1 MAKKKIRLRITQ
13 HYIIETKKL
22 TYFKAIEKRKGL
34 VREGWDLDTFLAF
47 CKNKKLWFLIQ
58 ETKWAIEE
66 VVVINII
73 IIKV

>member
-1 MAKKKIRLRITQ
+1 MKKEKKKQIRVRITQ
-13 HYIIETKKL
+13 GYIIETKKL

-47 CKNKKLWFLIQ
+47 CKNQKLWFLIQQ

-66 VVVINII
+66 VVVI
-73 IIKV
+73 KV